1 MKWWMKSKKLFYRL
15 RLSTL
20 YDHHRGFQSPS
31 PMGAWVLKEE
41 GLDHQVKGFQM
52 GPIHLRDPSY
62 GPMDK
67 VGEQCSHCFL
77 LQSLLCQSHKGH

>member
-1 MKWWMKSKKLFYRL
+1 
-15 RLSTL
+15 
-20 YDHHRGFQSPS
+20 
-31 PMGAWVLKEE
+31 MGAWVLKEE

-52 GPIHLRDPSY
+52 GPIRLRDPSY